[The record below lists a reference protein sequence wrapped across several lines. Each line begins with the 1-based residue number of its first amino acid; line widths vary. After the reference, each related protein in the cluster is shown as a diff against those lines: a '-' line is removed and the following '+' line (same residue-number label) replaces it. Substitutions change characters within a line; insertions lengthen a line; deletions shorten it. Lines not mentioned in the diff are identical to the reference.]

1 MNDIISLIG
10 TIASIG
16 SIPLGFYFF
25 IKGKEEKRDKVKR
38 DIIKVLLYQ
47 LNDSNLLSAFEIQ
60 SVINAKCRE
69 SKVNVE
75 SIAISEIIDDLLSE
89 IISNPLLQKES
100 KRTFIANLKFLSHRI
115 LTAEDNVAKKETIT
129 IEKIKQI
136 DQEKLEIELQQ
147 AQKKIKKK
155 DISESFSQIF
165 GIITGFLG
173 LLAGVFAMT
182 SDIFFNNDTIKEF
195 FKKNEFAVTIVIGIS
210 VSLLSVTISY
220 FIKTSKDKKKT
231 NQNLL

>member
-38 DIIKVLLYQ
+38 DIVKVLLYQ
-47 LNDSNLLSAFEIQ
+47 LNDSNLVSVFEIQ
-60 SVINAKCRE
+60 SVINSKCRE
-69 SKVNVE
+69 SKVSVD

-115 LTAEDNVAKKETIT
+115 LTSSDNVAKTETVT
-129 IEKIKQI
+129 IEKLKDI

-147 AQKKIKKK
+147 AQEKVKKLDK
-155 DISESFSQIF
+155 SVSLSQIF
-165 GIITGFLG
+165 GIITGLLG
-173 LLAGVFAMT
+173 MLAGVFTIT
-182 SDIFFNNDTIKEF
+182 SDIFFNNDAIKELF
-195 FKKNEFAVTIVIGIS
+195 RKNDFLTTIILGVG
-210 VSLLSVTISY
+210 VSFLSATISY
-220 FIKTSKDKKKT
+220 FIKKSKDK
-231 NQNLL
+231 QND

>member
-38 DIIKVLLYQ
+38 DIVKVLLYQ
-47 LNDSNLLSAFEIQ
+47 LNDTNLVSVFEIQ
-60 SVINAKCRE
+60 SVINSKCRE
-69 SKVNVE
+69 SKVSVD

-100 KRTFIANLKFLSHRI
+100 KRTFITNLKFLSHRI
-115 LTAEDNVAKKETIT
+115 LTSSDNTAKTETVT
-129 IEKIKQI
+129 IEKLKDI

-147 AQKKIKKK
+147 EQEKIKKK
-155 DISESFSQIF
+155 DKSESLSQIF
-165 GIITGFLG
+165 GIITGLLG
-173 LLAGVFAMT
+173 LLAAVFTIT
-182 SDIFFNNDTIKEF
+182 SDVFFNNDAIKELF
-195 FKKNEFAVTIVIGIS
+195 RKNDFLVTIILGVG
-210 VSLLSVTISY
+210 VSILSATISY
-220 FIKTSKDKKKT
+220 FIKKSKD
-231 NQNLL
+231 NQND